1 LFVPSEGSA
10 ERPVVIG
17 STPQTSAKPVLRVLL
32 IEDSLDDADLV
43 LEELRP
49 MGRPLEYERVDSA
62 SGLRA
67 ALAKQRWQLVL
78 CDYSLPSFDAPAALA
93 IIAEHRLDLP
103 FIIISGA
110 IGEETAVAAMRAGA
124 HDFLI
129 KGKLARL
136 VPAVERELR
145 EAEVR
150 AERATMQQQLL
161 VSDRLVQL
169 GTLAAG
175 VAHEINN
182 PLAYVIGNIAFAL
195 EELSEGPARTIDS
208 RAIIHALQQ
217 ALQGSERIRETANDL
232 RVFSRTDDSEP
243 QPVELRRVLESSISM
258 AWNQIRH
265 RARLIRDYQ
274 DLPLIAAN
282 ENRLGQVFLN
292 LLINAAQAI
301 PEGNAEQHEIRVSLR
316 EAYPYVE
323 IEVSDTGV
331 GIAPEIR
338 EHLFQPFFTT
348 KPKGVGTGLGLSI
361 CQKIVQDCGGD
372 ISARPNPAGGTT
384 FRVRLRAGTVEPV
397 AKPPRPTSDA
407 AARRGRVLVID
418 DEPAIVEMVGRI
430 LRAEN
435 DTVGAVGARAA
446 LELLHA
452 DTRFDVILCDLM
464 MPDMSGAEFYD
475 ALHQRVPHL
484 SERIIFLSGG
494 AFTVAARLFLN
505 RIDNPRVQ
513 KPFDPKALR
522 AMIREQLGRLDT
534 KFGASARE

>member
-1 LFVPSEGSA
+1 
-10 ERPVVIG
+10 VIG